1 MTKRKLN
8 ESSRTIEKGES
19 MYKVTDQFYGADADG
34 NRGTPV
40 SFYELGPS
48 DYLEIVSQIIEFI
61 EASGELPQ
69 TEFTVHLIDPVTE
82 EDVSMDINPFDYMSS
97 QQMLEYI
104 KD

>member
-1 MTKRKLN
+1 
-8 ESSRTIEKGES
+8 
-19 MYKVTDQFYGADADG
+19 MYKVTDHFYGADADG

-40 SFYELGPS
+40 SFYELDPS
-48 DYLEIVSQIIEFI
+48 DSLEIVSQIIEFI
-61 EASGELPQ
+61 ESSGEFPQ

-104 KD
+104 KE